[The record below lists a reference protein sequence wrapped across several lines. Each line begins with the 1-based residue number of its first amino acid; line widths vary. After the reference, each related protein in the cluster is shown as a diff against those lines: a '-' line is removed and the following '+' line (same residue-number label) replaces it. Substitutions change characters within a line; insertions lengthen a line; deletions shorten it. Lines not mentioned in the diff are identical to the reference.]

1 MKILTL
7 GLLALLYSFLSF
19 SQENTSIEDI
29 KKKKYY
35 TKKLS
40 SGSIKLDGV
49 PTEPEWENV
58 EWGGGDFI
66 GFRPFEGQEP
76 TYQTKFKII
85 YDEKYLYVAY
95 RAYDAQPDSIV
106 QRMSRRD
113 EFPGDWVEINID
125 SYHDLR
131 SAFSFTISASGVRGE
146 EFISNNGN
154 NWDTSWNPIWQAKT
168 NIDDQ
173 GWTAEVKIPLSQL
186 RFGKN
191 PDKVWGFQI
200 QRILFRNQER
210 SIFQPIPQS
219 SGVWVSGFAELHGLE
234 EIKPQKQIEI
244 APYTVAKIERG
255 PAEAGNPFKTGRSS
269 NIAAGVDG
277 KVAVTSDMILD
288 FTINPDFGQVEAD
301 PSQVRI
307 DGFQNFFQERRP
319 FFIESRNIFEYEL
332 TGSQAG
338 GEYDSDLL
346 FYSRRIG
353 SSPHSYPNL
362 SENEYA
368 DVPQNTSILG
378 AAKFSGKSKKGWSI
392 GLLES
397 ITQEEIAVIK
407 GENSERTE
415 IVEPQTNYFV
425 SRIQKDIKGGETV
438 IGGILT
444 AVNRRGNLNDL
455 LHDNA
460 FTGGIDLLHYWKNR
474 TYYIKGSAIFSH
486 VTGSAEKILGT
497 QTSFEHLFQRP
508 NSDRLSVDD
517 TRTSLTGT
525 GGTIRIGKSGGTGK
539 GEKGRVFNFDSGL
552 TFRSPELELNDIGFM
567 QTANEINHFTWMGI
581 RYPKSFGKFRNA
593 RLNYN
598 HYVKWDYDGQLLFQ
612 LFNVNAHA
620 TFQNNWSM
628 GGGLNWNTFDISNN
642 ALRGGMSLRRPGGF
656 GQWVYLNSDQRKKIQ
671 AFLQGNYFIGYQGVV
686 NFTNMNFTLSAQP
699 IDAMS
704 LSLSA
709 GYSHSYRQQD
719 QYVSE
724 VSYGESL
731 RTIVSEV
738 NQNTWRYTLR
748 LNYNLTPDLTLQYYG
763 QPFITRP
770 EYSNYGYV
778 KDPLNKSYEGRFSR
792 YSSAQISEQDGTF
805 LIDEN
810 SDGITDYSFSDPNF
824 NFMQFRSNLVA
835 RWEYKAGSELYLVW
849 SQGNTPDTGDYSMES
864 LNHSLFNNLLGQ
876 KANNIFLVKLT
887 YRFLK

>member
-1 MKILTL
+1 MRILTL

-35 TKKLS
+35 TQKLS

-49 PTEPEWENV
+49 PTEPEWEAV

-66 GFRPFEGQEP
+66 GYRPFEGKEP

-85 YDEKYLYVAY
+85 YDDKYLYVAY
-95 RAYDAQPDSIV
+95 RAYDAEPDSIV

-154 NWDTSWNPIWQAKT
+154 NWDSSWNPIWQAKT
-168 NIDDQ
+168 NIDEE

-234 EIKPQKQIEI
+234 EVKPQKQIEI
-244 APYTVAKIERG
+244 APYTVAKMERG
-255 PAEAGNPFKTGRSS
+255 PAQTGNPFQTGKNS
-269 NIAAGVDG
+269 NITAGVDG

-338 GEYDSDLL
+338 GDYDSDLL

-353 SSPHSYPNL
+353 SSPHSYPDL
-362 SENEYA
+362 ADSEYA

-378 AAKFSGKSKKGWSI
+378 AAKFSGKSKNGWSI
-392 GLLES
+392 GILES
-397 ITQEEIAVIK
+397 VTQEEIATIK

-444 AVNRRGNLNDL
+444 SVNRKGNLNDL
-455 LHDNA
+455 LHNDA
-460 FTGGIDLLHYWKNR
+460 FTGGFDLLHYWKNR

-486 VTGSAEKILGT
+486 VTGSAEKIYNT

-508 NSDRLSVDD
+508 DSDRLSVDP
-517 TRTSLTGT
+517 TRTSLTGS

-539 GEKGRVFNFDSGL
+539 GEKGRVFNFDSGV
-552 TFRSPELELNDIGFM
+552 TYRSPELELNDIGFM
-567 QTANEINHFTWMGI
+567 QTANEINHFTWAGF

-593 RLNYN
+593 RINYN
-598 HYVKWDYDGQLLFQ
+598 HFFKWDFDGQLMFQ

-628 GGGLNWNTFDISNN
+628 GSGLNWNTFDVSNN
-642 ALRGGMSLRRPGGF
+642 ALRGGSAIRRPPGF
-656 GQWVYLNSDQRKKIQ
+656 GQWGYINSDQRKKIQ
-671 AFLQGNYFIGYQGVV
+671 AFAQGSYFVGKDAVM
-686 NFTNMNFTLSAQP
+686 NFTNVNFTLSAQP

-704 LSLSA
+704 VSLST
-709 GYSHSYRQQD
+709 GYNHSYRKQD
-719 QYVSE
+719 QYVSQ
-724 VSYGESL
+724 VSYGDVI
-731 RTIVSEV
+731 RTIVSSV

-748 LNYNLTPDLTLQYYG
+748 LNYNITPDLTLQYYG

-770 EYSNYGYV
+770 EYEGYGYV
-778 KDPLNKSYEGRFSR
+778 KDPLNKSYNDRFHR
-792 YSSAQISEQDGTF
+792 FTSSQITEQDGSF
-805 LIDEN
+805 MIDEN
-810 SDGITDYSFSDPNF
+810 GDGETDYSFGDPNF

-849 SQGNTPDTGDYSMES
+849 SQGNTPDTGNYWEQT
-864 LNHSLFNNLLGQ
+864 LNQNLFSNLFGQ
-876 KANNIFLVKLT
+876 QANNIFLVKLT